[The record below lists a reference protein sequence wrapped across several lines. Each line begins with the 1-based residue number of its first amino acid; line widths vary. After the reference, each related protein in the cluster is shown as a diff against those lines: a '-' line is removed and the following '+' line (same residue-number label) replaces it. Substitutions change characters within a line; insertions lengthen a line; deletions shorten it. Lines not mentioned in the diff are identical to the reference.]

1 MKKKKKPEESSF
13 CCCGED
19 FEKIKKQA
27 KEKIQEMKK
36 YAKKNP
42 EKTKSILAGVGVF
55 LAAIFGF
62 LIGKKNK
69 NKDQD
74 IMD

>member
-1 MKKKKKPEESSF
+1 MKKKTKSEPC

-27 KEKIQEMKK
+27 KEKIKEMKE

-69 NKDQD
+69 NKNQD